1 MPKPYSIDLRDKIVK
16 AYQNGE
22 GSIRKLAKR
31 FKVSAN
37 FIWTLLKQVR
47 QTGSVAPKPHGG
59 GRSPAVNLR
68 GQEFLKSLIEQ
79 QPDLTLEEIAQE
91 YQKPFPKVSTST
103 IDRTLRKLNLT
114 RKKKSLFEPN
124 QNTPENLEKP
134 QNYQINL
141 APFEPQELVFI
152 DETGCIRNT
161 TRSQARS
168 AKGQRVKCP
177 NSLNKGTRISVI
189 GALGVDGI
197 LTALSYE
204 GTLNANLF
212 EYFVEQFLVPVLT
225 PNQVVI
231 LDNASSHHSEEAIAL
246 IEATGAGVVFLP
258 PYSPELNP
266 IELIW
271 SKLKNF
277 LKQTI
282 ISTTDELYQAI
293 STALEMVTPDEAQN
307 CINHCL

>member
-1 MPKPYSIDLRDKIVK
+1 MKLVVLEIRLVVRHVQLKDK
-16 AYQNGE
+16 E
-22 GSIRKLAKR
+22 
-31 FKVSAN
+31 
-37 FIWTLLKQVR
+37 
-47 QTGSVAPKPHGG
+47 
-59 GRSPAVNLR
+59 
-68 GQEFLKSLIEQ
+68 
-79 QPDLTLEEIAQE
+79 
-91 YQKPFPKVSTST
+91 
-103 IDRTLRKLNLT
+103 
-114 RKKKSLFEPN
+114 
-124 QNTPENLEKP
+124 
-134 QNYQINL
+134 
-141 APFEPQELVFI
+141 
-152 DETGCIRNT
+152 
-161 TRSQARS
+161 
-168 AKGQRVKCP
+168 CP

-197 LTALSYE
+197 LTALSYD

-212 EYFVEQFLVPVLT
+212 EYFVEHFLVPVLT

-231 LDNASSHHSEEAIAL
+231 LDNASSLHSEEAIAL

-277 LKQTI
+277 LKKTI